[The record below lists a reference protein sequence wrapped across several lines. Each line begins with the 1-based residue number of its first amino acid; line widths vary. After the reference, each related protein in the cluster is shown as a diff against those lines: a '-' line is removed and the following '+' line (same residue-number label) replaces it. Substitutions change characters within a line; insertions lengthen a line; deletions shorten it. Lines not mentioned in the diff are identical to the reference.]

1 MATLFEA
8 ARACLAAADVDE
20 KVGLTQHY
28 ADAFHRG
35 ELEAPD
41 DASAPDP
48 IRMPGRPAKPA
59 LVHPRDLPR
68 RGLGSV
74 QGRSALVHAIAHIEL
89 NALDLAWDAVAR
101 FRGLPA
107 LRRS

>member
-28 ADAFHRG
+28 ADAFRRG

-41 DASAPDP
+41 DAPAPDP

-68 RGLGSV
+68 RGLERSIQCRAGSHHPFEIH
-74 QGRSALVHAIAHIEL
+74 RATR
-89 NALDLAWDAVAR
+89 AR
-101 FRGLPA
+101 WRWS
-107 LRRS
+107 RR